1 MTEEEI
7 MKLVKGSDGFVGN
20 AMNIPQD
27 MQCDVEALVWD
38 YNQTRPTD
46 TERRR
51 ELLKK
56 ILGTYN
62 DNVMIQPGIHFD
74 FGFNTHFLGMAYVNY
89 NVTILDT
96 SPVVL
101 GEGCFI
107 APGVTI
113 SCASHPVD
121 AGQRLQGIEIS
132 KSITIGRGVWI
143 GANATI
149 CGGVSIGD
157 HSVIG
162 AGAVVL
168 RDVPS
173 DSVAVGVPARVVRKI
188 SAEDRIPEDKIQ
200 F

>member
-1 MTEEEI
+1 MTDEEI
-7 MKLVKGSDGFVGN
+7 MQLVKGQDGFVGN
-20 AMNIPQD
+20 AMKIPQD
-27 MQCDVEALVWD
+27 MQRGVEALVWD

-46 TERRR
+46 TTRRR
-51 ELLKK
+51 ELLRK

-62 DNVMIQPGIHFD
+62 DNVVIQSGIHFD

-132 KSITIGRGVWI
+132 KPITIGRGVWI

-149 CGGVSIGD
+149 CGGVRIGD

-168 RDVPS
+168 KDVPS

-188 SAEDRIPEDKIQ
+188 GAEDRIPEDKIQ